1 MKNSIKVTIPFSFK
15 GINYEPSCIIDLDTF
30 ILGDQSIESIYH
42 IVASQNNIGNYSYEH
57 EVLESS
63 DLVFSEPTGIAHEFL
78 HNGNFDLDGFKL
90 RQNEE
95 GIFEKLQAIAA
106 EVLNIDNLEDTDN
119 KLIKKALLKAYH
131 TGFEKNDKKKT
142 H

>member
-42 IVASQNNIGNYSYEH
+42 IVASQNNIGNYSYEY

-63 DLVFSEPTGIAHEFL
+63 ALVFSEPTGIAHKFICDS
-78 HNGNFDLDGFKL
+78 GFDLEGFKL
-90 RQNEE
+90 KQSEE
-95 GIFEKLQAIAA
+95 SIFEKLQVIAA
-106 EVLNIDNLEDTDN
+106 EVLNIDNLADSDN
-119 KLIKKALLKAYH
+119 ETIKKALQKAYQLG
-131 TGFEKNDKKKT
+131 TEKT
-142 H
+142 